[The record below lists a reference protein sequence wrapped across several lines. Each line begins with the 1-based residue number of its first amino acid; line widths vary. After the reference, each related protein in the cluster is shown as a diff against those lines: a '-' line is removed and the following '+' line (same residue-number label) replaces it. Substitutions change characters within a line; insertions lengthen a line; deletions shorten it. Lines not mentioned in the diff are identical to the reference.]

1 MKKIILTLCIV
12 LISVF
17 TYAKDIYLVEVNGII
32 SNYTYKFLKTNLQ
45 KAEESGDIF
54 VVKLDTP
61 GGILESTRKIV
72 QLFFEAKVPVVVYV
86 APQGA
91 RATSAGAFIALS
103 SDILIMAEGTHI
115 GAAHP
120 VNVTG
125 DDIKG
130 DMRKK
135 VENDTTAFMRSIA
148 QKRGKDENLAVQ
160 MVLDSISLTAKE
172 AFEKKL
178 VDYVVKT
185 DQEFIEKVKEHY
197 KLSNKPKIDLKEPT
211 LIEKIAFFL
220 SDPNVIVMLI
230 LIAMAAIFLE
240 VKMPGSFIFA
250 SIGIAAII
258 LFLLA
263 INIIPINYLALLL
276 IIAGIAL
283 LIAEIFIV
291 SYGLLSIA
299 GIVSLAAGMY
309 LLFNKG
315 GNMGIN
321 VSYWFIGT
329 IVVLFLG
336 LIFILGKIILKDLKK
351 RSVTG
356 SEGMVGENGIV
367 LEWDNEKKVGKC
379 RVHGEIW
386 NITSNYDLKEGDR
399 IKVIAMKD
407 FLLTV
412 EKIEN

>member
-321 VSYWFIGT
+321 VSFWFIGT